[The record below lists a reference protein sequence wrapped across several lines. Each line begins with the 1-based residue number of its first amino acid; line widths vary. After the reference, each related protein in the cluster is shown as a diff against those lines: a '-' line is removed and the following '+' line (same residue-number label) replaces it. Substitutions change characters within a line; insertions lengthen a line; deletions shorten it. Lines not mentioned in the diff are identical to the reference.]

1 MSKIV
6 RIKCQSC
13 RKSFHR
19 DQNKL
24 ELFDEPPTPAYYKI
38 KCPLCG
44 FDNKIDVIQPHQGG
58 RAALYEVGMVFYYT
72 ISFLTFL
79 GTTPQGMLSGLLLF
93 VSLLL
98 VFTKGILGALA
109 LMVFLAVT
117 VFLFSMWMKGDV
129 NANDFT

>member
-1 MSKIV
+1 M
-6 RIKCQSC
+6 
-13 RKSFHR
+13 
-19 DQNKL
+19 
-24 ELFDEPPTPAYYKI
+24 
-38 KCPLCG
+38 
-44 FDNKIDVIQPHQGG
+44 IQPHQGG

-98 VFTKGILGALA
+98 VFTKGILGELA